1 MQEARLKAAG
11 HEIVPKEKGGGDAV
25 GKRTGS
31 ITGQG
36 NGGRGMNT
44 PFHLPASTIDA
55 LEYVVD
61 RAPDRLKDFLVG
73 RSEAEKEA
81 MRQHLR
87 KRAMEK
93 KKKEAADSVE
103 DERRRIIGGLA
114 YKRYHPVRHD
124 CAG

>member
-1 MQEARLKAAG
+1 
-11 HEIVPKEKGGGDAV
+11 
-25 GKRTGS
+25 
-31 ITGQG
+31 
-36 NGGRGMNT
+36 MNT

-61 RAPDRLKDFLVG
+61 RAPERLKDFLVG

-93 KKKEAADSVE
+93 KKKEAADPVE

-114 YKRYHPVRHD
+114 TASGPGAKYYLSLPPSRSIEAD
-124 CAG
+124 E